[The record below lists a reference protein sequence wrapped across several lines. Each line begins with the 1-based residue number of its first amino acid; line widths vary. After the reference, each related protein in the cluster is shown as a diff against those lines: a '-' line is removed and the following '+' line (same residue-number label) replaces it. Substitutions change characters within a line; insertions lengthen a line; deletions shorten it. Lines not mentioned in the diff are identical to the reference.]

1 MIFFATSALHMTDI
15 IEEEARQAGASAI
28 KAVSGGVE
36 FEADLAAA
44 YRFCLSSRTSTRLL
58 LGLWQDDDIQSA
70 DELYEASVVL
80 PWEEWVNPDV
90 SFSITHTVK
99 NCPYLRNSKF
109 GAIRLKDAIVDR
121 CRAHFDG
128 ARPEVDTE
136 ESDIIFHLHIEE
148 DRVSWFV
155 DFSGRALHRRGYRD
169 EQTEAVMSEYV
180 ASALIYRSEW
190 YKAMVRDG
198 RAGVLI
204 DPFCGSGTIA
214 IEAALWAAD
223 RAPGLVKARN
233 FAFLFLPIHDPDL
246 YEQVVQEA
254 MEREAAAKDRTISI
268 YGWDNDPKAIA
279 IAKRA
284 AEEAGV
290 EDLIDFRVKEFREI
304 GEDDVPLEAGYIITD
319 PPYGI
324 RLEGNLIDLYR
335 TMSDIWQQYFGGWHI
350 TVMCGNPELL
360 EYIDMKSDRT
370 NTLNSGGIAC
380 QVAHYRVFTEE
391 ERALLTLR
399 AQEARAARLAQPLS
413 EDAQGL
419 YNRLMKNLEG
429 LGGEMERQGGT
440 NWRLY
445 DRELGQ
451 YNASIDLYGDRWV
464 VIYEYEAPESVSD
477 QLIELHRE
485 EMLDATER
493 ATGVDRERIFVKI
506 RRRQKGL
513 DQYEKLANSDR
524 FFIIDEN
531 GARYLVNFV
540 DYLDTGI
547 FLDHRP
553 VRSLIATMSE
563 GKRFLNLFC
572 YTGTAT
578 VQAAKGGAI
587 STASVDTSSTYLNWA
602 EKNMR
607 LNGFGG
613 MNHFYYQSDV
623 MDFLYQTF
631 DRYDVI
637 FCDPPTF
644 SNGTGREHFDVGRD
658 HAKLIR
664 KCMDHL
670 DWQGTLIFSTNYR
683 RFNLDDWVGEQYHVQ
698 EISDET
704 IGDDFRGSGNI
715 HSAYLITHRQVI
727 KVAAPKRPKVV
738 WKETED

>member
-1 MIFFATSALHMTDI
+1 MLF
-15 IEEEARQAGASAI
+15 
-28 KAVSGGVE
+28 
-36 FEADLAAA
+36 
-44 YRFCLSSRTSTRLL
+44 
-58 LGLWQDDDIQSA
+58 
-70 DELYEASVVL
+70 
-80 PWEEWVNPDV
+80 
-90 SFSITHTVK
+90 
-99 NCPYLRNSKF
+99 
-109 GAIRLKDAIVDR
+109 
-121 CRAHFDG
+121 
-128 ARPEVDTE
+128 
-136 ESDIIFHLHIEE
+136 
-148 DRVSWFV
+148 
-155 DFSGRALHRRGYRD
+155 
-169 EQTEAVMSEYV
+169 
-180 ASALIYRSEW
+180 RS
-190 YKAMVRDG
+190 
-198 RAGVLI
+198 
-204 DPFCGSGTIA
+204 
-214 IEAALWAAD
+214 
-223 RAPGLVKARN
+223 
-233 FAFLFLPIHDPDL
+233 
-246 YEQVVQEA
+246 
-254 MEREAAAKDRTISI
+254 
-268 YGWDNDPKAIA
+268 
-279 IAKRA
+279 
-284 AEEAGV
+284 
-290 EDLIDFRVKEFREI
+290 
-304 GEDDVPLEAGYIITD
+304 
-319 PPYGI
+319 
-324 RLEGNLIDLYR
+324 
-335 TMSDIWQQYFGGWHI
+335 
-350 TVMCGNPELL
+350 
-360 EYIDMKSDRT
+360 
-370 NTLNSGGIAC
+370 
-380 QVAHYRVFTEE
+380 
-391 ERALLTLR
+391 
-399 AQEARAARLAQPLS
+399 
-413 EDAQGL
+413 
-419 YNRLMKNLEG
+419 
-429 LGGEMERQGGT
+429 
-440 NWRLY
+440 
-445 DRELGQ
+445 
-451 YNASIDLYGDRWV
+451 
-464 VIYEYEAPESVSD
+464 YEYEAPESVSD